1 MYYFFIAMTVSNS
14 MVSPEEY
21 WQHNDLINA
30 QIFRQGPALFDAVKQ
45 AVLDKATVPVG
56 VYDAAAHRAN
66 QSTLLATID
75 NVCSHGQWRP
85 EIDAAGFWELAWAR
99 IAYQGTRA
107 DKASK
112 EIDLMPKQIPL
123 FADFRAYD
131 RDAYQFDKH
140 EWMRFSQH
148 WKRRFAW
155 FKLVRRHRA
164 RLAAEIGTPDIDLL
178 TSMALDA
185 SLKEMGAVLWGEGAE
200 DWLALTRR
208 WADSRAKFTDWL
220 SFAKAQNELW
230 EQSLALFAHPR
241 SEALAIMTKSGPYEG
256 ISFSAHHEK
265 MVKYLAVAD
274 FLKNFQGRHV
284 LEYYT
289 GADYAHIPEHQ
300 SGEPYRLERTRFQ
313 QVHGRFAR
321 HFGQI
326 TSLHLMMDLGFK
338 TVKPDRV
345 LTYLFSQLGWLIT
358 LPADASQKQVLE
370 VYTDSAV
377 VSEVLYRAD
386 VLAAAIAPHVCVPSV
401 HRLLDIWF
409 VKFGQEPEEQFGITI
424 RLEGEDG
431 AGLKEIYE
439 AVKERLCDQNVPTE
453 VEAASFARRWPA
465 AEIWTAR
472 VRTVREGEPARRRQP
487 ASGTAPAPTKRIS
500 REAAEKIFVTTWRA
514 DLSAVPRRYPDRID
528 NGPKEAI
535 IRLIERG
542 ADPATAF
549 SAYMN

>member
-1 MYYFFIAMTVSNS
+1 
-14 MVSPEEY
+14 MVSPAEY
-21 WQHNDLINA
+21 WQYNDLINA
-30 QIFRQGPALFDAVKQ
+30 QIFRQGPALFEAVRQ
-45 AVLDKATVPVG
+45 AVLDKATVPRG
-56 VYDAAAHRAN
+56 VYDAAAHRNN
-66 QSTLLATID
+66 QSVLLGSID
-75 NVCSHGQWRP
+75 SVCAHGQWRP
-85 EIDAAGFWELAWAR
+85 EIDAASFWALAWGR

-123 FADFRAYD
+123 FADFRVYE
-131 RDAYQFDKH
+131 RDAYQFDKN
-140 EWMRFSQH
+140 EWKRFSQH

-164 RLAAEIGTPDIDLL
+164 RLAAEIGTADLDLL
-178 TSMALDA
+178 ASMASDV
-185 SLKEMGAVLWGEGAE
+185 SVKEMGAVLWGEGGE

-208 WADSRAKFTDWL
+208 WADSRTKFTDWL

-230 EQSLALFAHPR
+230 AQSLALFAHPQ
-241 SEALAIMTKSGPYEG
+241 SEALAIMTKSGRYEG

-265 MVKYLAVAD
+265 MVRYLAVAD

-289 GADYAHIPEHQ
+289 GADYANIPEHQ
-300 SGEPYRLERTRFQ
+300 HGESYRIERTRLQ
-313 QVHGRFAR
+313 QVRARFES
-321 HFGQI
+321 HFGPI

-386 VLAAAIAPHVCVPSV
+386 VLAAAIAPHVAVPSV
-401 HRLLDIWF
+401 HRLLDIWL
-409 VKFGQEPEEQFGITI
+409 VKFGQEPEEKFGITV

-439 AVKERLCDQNVPTE
+439 AVKERLGDQTVPMGG
-453 VEAASFARRWPA
+453 EAVSFERSWPA
-465 AEIWTAR
+465 AEIWTPR
-472 VRTVREGEPARRRQP
+472 VRTPRKGAPARFRQP
-487 ASGTAPAPTKRIS
+487 RKSAPPAPTTGYS
-500 REAAEKIFVTTWRA
+500 REEAEKIFVATWRA

-535 IRLIERG
+535 IRLIQRG

-549 SAYMN
+549 SAHLN

>member
-1 MYYFFIAMTVSNS
+1 
-14 MVSPEEY
+14 MVSPAEY
-21 WQHNDLINA
+21 RQHNDLINA
-30 QIFRQGPALFDAVKQ
+30 QIFRQGPALFEAVKL
-45 AVLDKATVPVG
+45 AVLDKATVPLG

-66 QSTLLATID
+66 QSILLATID
-75 NVCSHGQWRP
+75 SVCAHGQWRP
-85 EIDAAGFWELAWAR
+85 EIDAASFWELAWGR

-131 RDAYQFDKH
+131 RDAYQFNKN
-140 EWMRFSQH
+140 EWKRFSQH

-155 FKLVRRHRA
+155 FKLVRRYRA
-164 RLAAEIGTPDIDLL
+164 RLAAEIGTADLDLL
-178 TSMALDA
+178 ASMALDV
-185 SLKEMGAVLWGEGAE
+185 SVKEMGAVLWGEGAE
-200 DWLALTRR
+200 DWLALTRK
-208 WADSRAKFTDWL
+208 WADSRARFTDWL

-230 EQSLALFAHPR
+230 EQSLALFAHPQ
-241 SEALAIMTKSGPYEG
+241 SEALAIMTKSGRYEG

-274 FLKNFQGRHV
+274 FLKNFKGRHV

-300 SGEPYRLERTRFQ
+300 NGESYRLERTRFQ
-313 QVHGRFAR
+313 HVHARFAG
-321 HFGQI
+321 HFGPI

-345 LTYLFSQLGWLIT
+345 LTYLFSQLGWLMT
-358 LPADASQKQVLE
+358 LPADASQKQVLK
-370 VYTDSAV
+370 VYTNSAV

-386 VLAAAIAPHVCVPSV
+386 VLAAAIAPHVSVPSV
-401 HRLLDIWF
+401 HRLLDIWL
-409 VKFGQEPEEQFGITI
+409 VKFGQEPEEKFGITI

-439 AVKERLCDQNVPTE
+439 AVKERLGDQAVPMGG
-453 VEAASFARRWPA
+453 EAASFECCWPVG
-465 AEIWTAR
+465 EIWTAR
-472 VRTVREGEPARRRQP
+472 VRMPGEGEPAKRRQP
-487 ASGTAPAPTKRIS
+487 RISATPAPTTRYS
-500 REAAEKIFVTTWRA
+500 REEAEKIFVATWRA

-549 SAYMN
+549 SACIN